1 MKKLY
6 ILFLLIV
13 PFTNLYAKETWSEW
27 QDEKPLGENL
37 VIEEEER
44 YKWYKI
50 IEESEYTNLENEPNC
65 EYFDKN
71 DFILSDWIISY
82 STPEYKEYR
91 TIKTLEI
98 DQVKNPNLIGTM
110 HIFDINSDKIINITE
125 VTITQNLENIPYILT
140 DKTDFN
146 VKEFDKLNDNDVEEI
161 AIDFENHDKISLTL
175 NNLTLNQNMFIKISY
190 INENNNIEK
199 IGFATSHDNYNYL
212 TFQNIY
218 SDKFTINCDKK
229 ICELTINLEELDYE
243 TLFELPITVYQYQ
256 DQLFKCINKSKE
268 YLNGYY
274 TNIEDYIKDEN
285 TKKTY
290 YRYKINYSTTLNNSN
305 ELVYNKSEKLLNT
318 QNIEKKDTFEVASKL
333 TENIIKNEKKDQNA
347 NINLAFY
354 IIILLVVT
362 ITVYI
367 IIKKIVNK
375 NRAK

>member
-13 PFTNLYAKETWSEW
+13 PFTNLYAKETWSDW
-27 QDEKPLGENL
+27 QVEKPLGENL
-37 VIEEEER
+37 IIEEEER

-50 IEESEYTNLENEPNC
+50 IEEIKYTNLENELNC
-65 EYFDKN
+65 EYFDKD
-71 DFILSDWIISY
+71 DFILSDWITSY
-82 STPEYKEYR
+82 NTPEYKDYR
-91 TIKTLEI
+91 TIKASEI
-98 DQVKNPNLIGTM
+98 KQIKDINLIGTL

-125 VTITQNLENIPYILT
+125 ITITQNSDNIPYTLT

-146 VKEFDKLNDNDVEEI
+146 IKEFGKLNDNDIEEV

-175 NNLTLNQNMFIKISY
+175 NELTLNQKMYITISY
-190 INENNNIEK
+190 LNENINIKK

-212 TFQNIY
+212 TFQKIY

-243 TLFELPITVYQYQ
+243 TLFELPIIVYQYQ
-256 DQLFKCINKSKE
+256 DKLFKCTNKSKE

-274 TNIEDYIKDEN
+274 ANIENYTKDEN

-290 YRYKINYSTTLNNSN
+290 YRYKIKDLDTLNKIN
-305 ELVYNKSEKLLNT
+305 EIVYNKNQNQLNT
-318 QNIEKKDTFEVASKL
+318 QNNEKKDTFEVASKL